1 MRVNVKVVPRAKHE
15 KIESINGGLKVYIK
29 QPPVDGK
36 ANKYLIK
43 ILAKHFDVKQS
54 AVNVIAGVTSR
65 NKIIQIDED

>member
-43 ILAKHFDVKQS
+43 ILAKHFDV
-54 AVNVIAGVTSR
+54 
-65 NKIIQIDED
+65 